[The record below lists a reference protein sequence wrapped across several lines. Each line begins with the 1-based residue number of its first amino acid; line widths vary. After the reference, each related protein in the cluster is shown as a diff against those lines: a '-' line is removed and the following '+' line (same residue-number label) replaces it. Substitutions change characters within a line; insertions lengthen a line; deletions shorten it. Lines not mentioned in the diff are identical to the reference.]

1 MVDLLNHMMI
11 EFLSQV
17 ITIIQLNSNKEI
29 ALTKLVTPAKN
40 KINDEKNALLILMI
54 IIFILIKFKKHD

>member
-1 MVDLLNHMMI
+1 MLDLVHHMMI

-17 ITIIQLNSNKEI
+17 ITIIHFNSNKEI

-40 KINDEKNALLILMI
+40 EIDTCNS
-54 IIFILIKFKKHD
+54 